1 MERHITYIIGRTIW
15 NAGGL
20 LGLDGVWGLDAGM
33 AEIVAQEAAEGFM
46 RGLTGVYAANVG

>member
-1 MERHITYIIGRTIW
+1 M
-15 NAGGL
+15 
-20 LGLDGVWGLDAGM
+20 DGVWGLDAGM